1 MGLAVAADLV
11 ALALIVGLIVA
22 GMFLIQ
28 SMTSSRSILRVRAA
42 ALVSIVLMVLL
53 MYWMSRGD

>member
-1 MGLAVAADLV
+1 MAADLV

-22 GMFLIQ
+22 GVFLIQ
-28 SMTSSRSILRVRAA
+28 SMSSSRSLLKVRAA

-53 MYWMSRGD
+53 MYWMSRGG